1 MFIRYHVGMLCLWSS
16 IAMVRMLAIVIPHSE
31 IAETKPPCVCPGC
44 FIHTYCN
51 NMINRFHVREYE
63 VVIYYRMTLESK
75 ENYIN
80 AAANYAWDELPQAS
94 TGGEACLAT
103 VFGILLVS
111 QTSILNSI

>member
-1 MFIRYHVGMLCLWSS
+1 MFGNTRSK
-16 IAMVRMLAIVIPHSE
+16 E
-31 IAETKPPCVCPGC
+31 
-44 FIHTYCN
+44 N
-51 NMINRFHVREYE
+51 
-63 VVIYYRMTLESK
+63 YRMTLESK

-80 AAANYAWDELPQAS
+80 AAANYTWDELPQAS